1 MLYRT
6 LFAGA
11 ALINAVGA
19 WTPPKEVEE
28 AAKSS
33 HWAVLI
39 AGSSGYGNYR
49 HQADV
54 CHAYQIMIKAPPVPR
69 ISQPSLARPTVRAR
83 VPRTGSTRTR
93 SSPSR
98 STTSQTTT

>member
-28 AAKSS
+28 AAKAS

-69 ISQPSLARPTVRAR
+69 MHTSRLPSTHETASPAATSRPSAARLE
-83 VPRTGSTRTR
+83 RTSK
-93 SSPSR
+93 
-98 STTSQTTT
+98 